1 MKQRRSIRVGQR
13 LIAWDGTTG
22 YVAQNTQGTRVHGP
36 GEWFRIDWLDADGT
50 LEDSLYTT
58 LEALGAEGI
67 TFGRGVMPWAR

>member
-1 MKQRRSIRVGQR
+1 MKQRSSIRVGQR

-67 TFGRGVMPWAR
+67 RFGRGVMPWAR